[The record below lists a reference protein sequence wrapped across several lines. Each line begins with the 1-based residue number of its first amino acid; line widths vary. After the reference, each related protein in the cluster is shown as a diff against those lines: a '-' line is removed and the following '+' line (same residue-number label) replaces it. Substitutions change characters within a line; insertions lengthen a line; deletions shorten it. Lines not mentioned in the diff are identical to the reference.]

1 MLMQYTDNYRT
12 EKNKQAFITMVSDQ
26 LERLQEAR
34 RCHKTVNPLS
44 TAFINSA
51 IADNSQL
58 VSMADSMV
66 WEADMNNEGKHMKA
80 KKKPMKAK
88 KKPMKKVKK
97 AMKKDKNKNM
107 KRAKKVTKK
116 KVMKVIKKAMKV
128 KRRK

>member
-34 RCHKTVNPLS
+34 RFNKTVNPLS

-58 VSMADSMV
+58 VGMADDMV
-66 WEADMNNEGKHMKA
+66 WEADMNNQAKHMKA
-80 KKKPMKAK
+80 KEKPMKAK